1 MEVGAVVGSKDMLR
15 FVFEAG
21 CRGDTKTGIGGK
33 LPGLVAVG
41 ADDRCVVAVST
52 GPTDGIKD
60 NGNEGTGGSIS
71 VLSSAVGVKTAGACV
86 LEADGGR
93 VGIA

>member
-1 MEVGAVVGSKDMLR
+1 MGAVVGSKDMLR
-15 FVFEAG
+15 FVIEAG

-41 ADDRCVVAVST
+41 AGDRCVAAVST
-52 GPTDGIKD
+52 GPTDGIED
-60 NGNEGTGGSIS
+60 NGDEGVGGSIS
-71 VLSSAVGVKTAGACV
+71 VLSSAVGVKIAGASV

-93 VGIA
+93 VGMA